1 MTLMASKRPASGD
14 KLVVKTEE
22 NFKRK
27 KLQETAASSSS
38 NSEEDDSLSETTDS
52 EEDESDHNPTA
63 LKPIKEFGVDI
74 NAKFQTEEEKA
85 KPTKLTRKQKKKLTR
100 VDRAKKMKQHAAHLK
115 LGMVKPD
122 LVADREKERKLAH
135 IATKG
140 VTQLFNTVAE
150 RQLQLEAEAK
160 KANAKKPVKKASLKA
175 NAKKPVKKASLVPE
189 PTRPPLSQH
198 LKIRVPMAAPPL
210 QVKKEEESGK
220 FDPNETVTLNDTDTD
235 LPTEAEIKTEPES
248 DSD

>member
-1 MTLMASKRPASGD
+1 MTLMASKRPTSGD
-14 KLVVKTEE
+14 KLIVKTE
-22 NFKRK
+22 K
-27 KLQETAASSSS
+27 
-38 NSEEDDSLSETTDS
+38 EEDSLSETSDS
-52 EEDESDHNPTA
+52 DEDESDHNPTA

-74 NAKFQTEEEKA
+74 NAKPEKEEQKTGA
-85 KPTKLTRKQKKKLTR
+85 TKLTRKQKKKLTR
-100 VDRAKKMKQHAAHLK
+100 VDRAKKMKQHAAHIK
-115 LGMVKPD
+115 LAMVKPD

-150 RQLQLEAEAK
+150 RQLQLEADAK
-160 KANAKKPVKKASLKA
+160 KATAKKPVKK
-175 NAKKPVKKASLVPE
+175 VSLVPE

-198 LKIRVPMAAPPL
+198 LKIRVPMTAPPGKE
-210 QVKKEEESGK
+210 VKKEEEGGK
-220 FDPNETVTLNDTDTD
+220 VDPNETVTLNDTDTD

>member
-1 MTLMASKRPASGD
+1 
-14 KLVVKTEE
+14 
-22 NFKRK
+22 
-27 KLQETAASSSS
+27 
-38 NSEEDDSLSETTDS
+38 
-52 EEDESDHNPTA
+52 
-63 LKPIKEFGVDI
+63 
-74 NAKFQTEEEKA
+74 
-85 KPTKLTRKQKKKLTR
+85 
-100 VDRAKKMKQHAAHLK
+100 MKQHAAHLK

-160 KANAKKPVKKASLKA
+160 KANAKKPVKKASL
-175 NAKKPVKKASLVPE
+175 VPE

-220 FDPNETVTLNDTDTD
+220 FNPNETVTLNDTDTD